1 MDSLGH
7 KSMPVCSV
15 FEGVPVPLN
24 LEGRLPGLG
33 KSLNN
38 RIPNRLVARGNLSHT
53 CASHG
58 FPDCVAK
65 RDPVVL
71 DAVS

>member
-1 MDSLGH
+1 
-7 KSMPVCSV
+7 MPVCSV

-24 LEGRLPGLG
+24 LEERLPGLG

-53 CASHG
+53 CAYHD
-58 FPDCVAK
+58 FPDYVEK
-65 RDPVVL
+65 HDPAVL
-71 DAVS
+71 DA